1 MNTTTMSSFPTRLAL
16 AGAFA
21 LSLAFAGTTY
31 AQDAVTEAN
40 LADRI
45 VAAKT
50 PADHQAIANFYT
62 AQAAAAGEKVKM
74 HQAMDAAYGKTG
86 QKGRT
91 EAQVHQHCKD
101 LISSYTKE
109 QKDYQALAKEH
120 EAMAAT
126 AGK

>member
-1 MNTTTMSSFPTRLAL
+1 MNTITRSSSLSRLAM

-21 LSLAFAGTTY
+21 LSLALAGTSY
-31 AQDAVTEAN
+31 AQDAITEAN
-40 LADRI
+40 LADHI
-45 VAAKT
+45 ATAKT
-50 PADHQAIANFYT
+50 AADHQAIANFYT

-74 HQAMDAAYGKTG
+74 HQAMDSAYGKSG

-120 EAMAAT
+120 EAMAAK